1 MKSYNIKIWLWT
13 QKYIDIKIVTD
24 ISDTA
29 LNMYIYLKSEG
40 EAQYYLNMIGMM
52 KICIMKKIRMVI
64 IKMTAITESLIV
76 AKSHVKIS
84 VTLYDDNHHP
94 LFPKTHI
101 FIHNE
106 RFDSLICDSKCF
118 SKAYI

>member
-1 MKSYNIKIWLWT
+1 MKSYNINIWLWT
-13 QKYIDIKIVTD
+13 QKYIDVEIVTY
-24 ISDTA
+24 ISDIA
-29 LNMYIYLKSEG
+29 LNMNIYLKS
-40 EAQYYLNMIGMM
+40 EAQYYLNMMGMM
-52 KICIMKKIRMVI
+52 KICIMNKIRMII

-84 VTLYDDNHHP
+84 VTLHDDNHHP
-94 LFPKTHI
+94 LFPKSRI

-118 SKAYI
+118 SNAYV